1 MKKTVSL
8 MGGKFP
14 ISGSIMVGFTAIDEY
29 VNRCGR
35 FSSEEIAI
43 FNSLLKPR
51 SVRKKQLLL
60 REGEVC
66 DFEAYIVSGCIRS
79 YYIDENGSE
88 VILQFAIEDWWVS
101 DIGSF
106 HERKPSLLYI
116 EAMEDSELLTL
127 NPARKEEL
135 LKRVPQFERVFRL
148 MIQRHLSALEHRLIR
163 TLAQTAEERYLEFI
177 KQYPKI
183 ALRIPQHYI
192 AAYLGMTPEFL
203 SKIRRRLATHKS

>member
-1 MKKTVSL
+1 
-8 MGGKFP
+8 
-14 ISGSIMVGFTAIDEY
+14 MVDFSAINDY

-35 FSSEEIAI
+35 FTPEDIGV
-43 FNSLLKPR
+43 FNSLLKPKT
-51 SVRKKQLLL
+51 VQKKQLLL

-66 DFEAYIVSGCIRS
+66 DFEAYIVKGCLRT

-88 VILQFAIEDWWVS
+88 VILQFSVEDWWVS

-135 LKRVPQFERVFRL
+135 LSRVPQFERVFRL
-148 MIQRHLSALEHRLIR
+148 MIQRHLAAVEQRLIR
-163 TLAQTAEERYLEFI
+163 NIAKTAEERYLEFI

-183 ALRIPQHYI
+183 ALRVPQHYI

-203 SKIRRRLATHKS
+203 SKIRRRLATTSSKKRQ

>member
-1 MKKTVSL
+1 MSN
-8 MGGKFP
+8 
-14 ISGSIMVGFTAIDEY
+14 FTAINDY

-35 FSSEEIAI
+35 FSADDIAV

-51 SVRKKQLLL
+51 TVKKKQLLL

-79 YYIDENGSE
+79 YYIDESGSE
-88 VILQFAIEDWWVS
+88 VILQFSIEDWWVS

-135 LKRVPQFERVFRL
+135 LRRVPQFERVFRL

-163 TLAQTAEERYLEFI
+163 TIAKTAEERYLEFL

-183 ALRIPQHYI
+183 ALRVSQHYI

-203 SKIRRRLATHKS
+203 SKIRRRLATQKN